1 MLTWWMWTTGHVRV
15 QAQRSTDYTRASQ
28 RASEG
33 ASGVERIT
41 LLLWAQ
47 EKGLAGPRTVVRR
60 QGICNR
66 WERMREELGH

>member
-1 MLTWWMWTTGHVRV
+1 MRV

-41 LLLWAQ
+41 LLLRAV
-47 EKGLAGPRTVVRR
+47 KGVSWT
-60 QGICNR
+60 QDCC
-66 WERMREELGH
+66 EEARNL